1 MTLMRTLRMTLTV
14 LATEIV
20 FVVNFIELKLKE
32 LLAT

>member
-14 LATEIV
+14 LATKIV

-32 LLAT
+32 LLAS

>member
-1 MTLMRTLRMTLTV
+1 MTLTV

-32 LLAT
+32 LLGSYTEK